1 MVNAANITRLG
12 SGKPVII
19 SNKLPGNVT
28 NPIRTNVGTAKMT
41 TVSSSSP
48 GTSSTTTTTNLVI
61 GGQTVK
67 VPSSLNLNSA
77 GVRQGTATS
86 TTTQHVMIGNQ
97 LVKIQSS
104 SNTGG
109 DQRGKPV
116 ILNTNTGQT
125 FKVQSLQM
133 QGNQGKI
140 IKVRMGN

>member
-1 MVNAANITRLG
+1 
-12 SGKPVII
+12 
-19 SNKLPGNVT
+19 
-28 NPIRTNVGTAKMT
+28 MT
-41 TVSSSSP
+41 TATSSSP

-77 GVRQGTATS
+77 GVRQGTATN

-104 SNTGG
+104 NSGG

>member
-19 SNKLPGNVT
+19 SNKLPGSVT
-28 NPIRTNVGTAKMT
+28 NPIRVNTGTAKMT
-41 TVSSSSP
+41 TATSSSP

-104 SNTGG
+104 NSGG